1 MKDYLSSIISI
12 LTSFQLLFVA
22 LFLMLYKKGNRR
34 NNSLLGLIF
43 LLFSISMGD
52 FAIRMSGIEIPNQFL
67 HLIDDGFFLLYGP
80 LIYFYV
86 RGVVF
91 IDLKLKPKHLL
102 HLIPFALYLVY
113 LVYSIISVDAEQRN
127 LVSQRITNGTLPAWI
142 YLAGISVYIYIFTYL
157 WLAARTVRSYRKVI
171 KTRFSSLN
179 EVNLNWLSFI
189 IQSFAAITVIAMI
202 HNVIPALGNIIV
214 LYVSLILLLLFTFFF
229 INRVLLKALNQPE
242 IFAGIEFKEVAEKY
256 ASSGLNEEEVESYY
270 TQLLLILGNEKLYLK
285 PELVLQDLAD
295 KLQVSTKIL
304 SQVIN
309 QSSGK
314 NFFDFINSY
323 RCEEVKT
330 IMAGADPKV
339 TILEIMYEAGFN
351 SKSSFNKEF
360 KKLNGVTPTEFRKSI
375 YNS

>member
-91 IDLKLKPKHLL
+91 VDLKLKPKHLL
-102 HLIPFALYLVY
+102 HLIPFALYVVY
-113 LVYSIISVDAEQRN
+113 LAYSIISVDAEQRN

-157 WLAARTVRSYRKVI
+157 WLADRTVRSYRKVI
-171 KTRFSSLN
+171 KTKFSSLN

-270 TQLLLILGNEKLYLK
+270 TQLQLILGNEKLYLK

-309 QSSGK
+309 QRSGK

-330 IMAGADPKV
+330 IMARADPKV

>member
-1 MKDYLSSIISI
+1 MQDYLSGIISI
-12 LTSFQLLFVA
+12 LASFQLLFVA
-22 LFLMLYKKGNRR
+22 LFLMLHKKGNRR
-34 NNSLLGLIF
+34 NNSLLGLVF
-43 LLFSISMGD
+43 LLFSISMAD
-52 FAIRMSGIEIPNQFL
+52 FAIRISGIVIPNQFL

-91 IDLKLKPKHLL
+91 IDLKLKPLHLL
-102 HLIPFALYLVY
+102 HLTPFALYLLY
-113 LVYSIISVDAEQRN
+113 LAYSMTSVDAEQRN
-127 LVSQRITNGTLPAWI
+127 LLSQRITSGTLPAWI

-157 WLAARTVRSYRKVI
+157 WLAYRTVRNYRKVI
-171 KTRFSSLN
+171 KTKFSSLN

-189 IQSFAAITVIAMI
+189 IQSFAVITLIAMI

-214 LYVSLILLLLFTFFF
+214 LYASLILLLLFTFFF

-242 IFAGIEFKEVAEKY
+242 IFAGIEFKEVAGKY
-256 ASSGLNEEEVESYY
+256 KGSGLNEAEVENYY
-270 TQLLLILGNEKLYLK
+270 KLLLQVLENEKLYLN

-314 NFFDFINSY
+314 NFFDFINTY
-323 RCEEVKT
+323 RCEELKN
-330 IMAGADPKV
+330 ILARADPKV

-360 KKLNGVTPTEFRKSI
+360 KKLNGVTPTEYRKSI
-375 YNS
+375 CRS